1 MRHAM
6 NKIETFPA
14 SRFKFITTKFEGL
27 YLLERSQIN
36 DNRGYFERAFCRDE
50 FRNFSDVSTAQ
61 INRSFTNKAG
71 VIRGM
76 HFQTAPYAE
85 QKIVTCLAGKIFD
98 VVIDF
103 REDSLTYLQWQGFEL
118 SAERPFSL
126 VIPAGFAHGFQ
137 TLSQECLVEYF
148 VNVPFTPSAERGV
161 NAMDPTLAIEW
172 PLPCTG
178 ISDKDQSIPF
188 LQS

>member
-1 MRHAM
+1 MRQIM
-6 NKIETFPA
+6 NKITTFSA

-27 YLLERSQIN
+27 YLLERFPIKDS
-36 DNRGYFERAFCRDE
+36 RGYFERAFCRDE
-50 FRNFSDVSTAQ
+50 FGNFSDVSTAQ

-76 HFQTAPYAE
+76 HFQIPPYAE

-98 VVIDF
+98 VVIDI

-118 SAERPFSL
+118 SAESPFSL
-126 VIPAGFAHGFQ
+126 LIPAGFAHGFQ
-137 TLSQECLVEYF
+137 TLSQDCLVEYF
-148 VNVPFTPSAERGV
+148 VNVPFTPRAEQGV
-161 NAMDPTLAIEW
+161 NAMDPKLSIKW
-172 PLPCTG
+172 PLPCAEM
-178 ISDKDQSIPF
+178 SDKDKNILF